1 MMKRLIAVPFL
12 LSMGLSAAAVPS
24 AAQVQQDEGI
34 LEGIV
39 RSTEGGMPLAGAMVT
54 VVGTGRGA
62 VTHGD
67 GAFRIA
73 VPDAE
78 QYQLRVD
85 RLGYATTP
93 LEVGHGESA
102 TVDLEVAAV
111 PSPDLVVTAVLSPTA
126 ANEAIRPSAVFAG
139 EELQRR
145 MAGTVAKTV
154 ATVPR
159 RPSSSIRIRSPVR
172 PRMTGWA
179 VPGSMLFTATPW
191 ATSSTAASTTPRRF
205 PLPWLGEST

>member
-1 MMKRLIAVPFL
+1 MMKRLIAVPFI
-12 LSMGLSAAAVPS
+12 LSMGLSAAAPPP
-24 AAQVQQDEGI
+24 AAQAQQDEGV

-39 RSTEGGMPLAGAMVT
+39 RSAEGGMPLAGATIT

-85 RLGYATTP
+85 RLGYATTT
-93 LEVGHGESA
+93 LDVGHGESA

-111 PSPDLVVTAVLSPTA
+111 PSPDLVVTAVLSPTV

-139 EELQRR
+139 EELQRQL
-145 MAGTVAKTV
+145 AGTVAKTV
-154 ATVPR
+154 STVPGVAVNSMGPGTAQPVIRGLTGDRILVLEDHR
-159 RPSSSIRIRSPVR
+159 RVGDVINSGLDHASALSP
-172 PRMTGWA
+172 PR
-179 VPGSMLFTATPW
+179 
-191 ATSSTAASTTPRRF
+191 
-205 PLPWLGEST
+205 LGEST